1 MKIRRLS
8 EIDLARIGPLNSSEK
23 RHRLRLLK
31 SGRPPHTYGPLRSQ
45 LGDILNLQPEM
56 FGTTTEATP
65 WEMISAAIAKASN
78 HESEAKFNLAV
89 AKSLYDYAV
98 THGVRS
104 YRKPISA
111 WPVGYNQSVSY
122 WWNLYTVL
130 EDRPCFVFADP
141 RLSNPFTRDGR
152 RFALSLMHERIR
164 VPDPDFAESRLAI
177 VQFGKGEGGARSI
190 RMFDAADVELFSFD
204 QLNEMIDETYKIWI
218 EVLQERAD
226 DDKKRAG
233 GLNPMG
239 F

>member
-8 EIDLARIGPLNSSEK
+8 EIDLARIGPLDSSEK
-23 RHRLRLLK
+23 RFRLRLLK
-31 SGRPPHTYGPLRSQ
+31 SGRPPHTYAPLRGQ

-56 FGTTTEATP
+56 FGVTTEVTP
-65 WEMISAAIAKASN
+65 WEMIAAAIVRASN
-78 HESEAKFNLAV
+78 HDNEAKFNLAV
-89 AKSLYDYAV
+89 AKSLYEYAV
-98 THGVRS
+98 ANRARS

-111 WPVGYNQSVSY
+111 WPVGYSQSVSY

-141 RLSNPFTRDGR
+141 RLSNPLTRDGR

-164 VPDPDFAESRLAI
+164 VPDPDFAEARLAI
-177 VQFGKGEGGARSI
+177 VQFAKGDGGSRTI
-190 RMFDAADVELFSFD
+190 RMFDAAEVKLFSFD

-226 DDKKRAG
+226 DDRKRAG
-233 GLNPMG
+233 GSNPMG